1 MMWDLEMEAQIAMDL
16 AQLADLD
23 FIYSSGHPMQPSPQI
38 PGPLPQNG
46 EHTPR

>member
-1 MMWDLEMEAQIAMDL
+1 MIWDLEMEAQIAADL

-23 FIYSSGHPMQPSPQI
+23 FLYSSGHSMHPSAQI

-46 EHTPR
+46 EHTLR